1 MSTTEHRLEQAERL
15 SSLSYQQILSTK
27 VAFGT
32 AAALIDRFKAL
43 EEELGINGV
52 VAELNA
58 GGLIPLERARR
69 TLQILTHE
77 VMPAFK

>member
-1 MSTTEHRLEQAERL
+1 
-15 SSLSYQQILSTK
+15 
-27 VAFGT
+27 
-32 AAALIDRFKAL
+32 
-43 EEELGINGV
+43 V

-58 GGLIPLERARR
+58 GGLIPLERAQR

>member
-1 MSTTEHRLEQAERL
+1 MS
-15 SSLSYQQILSTK
+15 YDDVLSTK

-32 AAALIDRFKAL
+32 PEQLVDRFTQL
-43 EEELGINGV
+43 REELGLDGV

-58 GGLIPLERARR
+58 GGLIPHDIVLRNIN
-69 TLQILTHE
+69 LLTDK

>member
-1 MSTTEHRLEQAERL
+1 
-15 SSLSYQQILSTK
+15 
-27 VAFGT
+27 
-32 AAALIDRFKAL
+32 LIDRFKAL